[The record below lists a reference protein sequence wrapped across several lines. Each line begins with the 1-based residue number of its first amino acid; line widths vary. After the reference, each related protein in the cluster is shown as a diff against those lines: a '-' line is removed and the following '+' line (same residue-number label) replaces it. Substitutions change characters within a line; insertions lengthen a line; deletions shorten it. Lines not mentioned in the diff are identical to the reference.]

1 MATEQ
6 HFSIRKGRT
15 CTVVVTITG
24 VSDYTG
30 LVAKLFADVDMGV
43 SAPQI
48 VLTGTIAPAQN
59 TASFDFADDTTA
71 PLEAQSSLRY
81 EVSLFKADGSYIKD
95 TNYGLIN
102 IGPVV
107 NEHPNT

>member
-15 CTVVVTITG
+15 CSITVNVTD

-30 LVAKLFADVDMGV
+30 LVAKLFASYDDSEVEL
-43 SAPQI
+43 
-48 VLTGTIAPAQN
+48 VLDGTIDPVANTITFATTAAD
-59 TASFDFADDTTA
+59 TAS
-71 PLEAQSSLRY
+71 LEAQSSLRY
-81 EVSLFKADGSYIKD
+81 EVSLYKADGSYVKD

-107 NEHPNT
+107 NEHPNI

>member
-6 HFSIRKGRT
+6 NFSIRKGRT
-15 CTVVVTITG
+15 CSITVNVTD

-30 LVAKLFADVDMGV
+30 LVAKLFASYDDSEVV
-43 SAPQI
+43 L
-48 VLTGTIAPAQN
+48 VLTGTIDPPTN
-59 TASFDFADDTTA
+59 TIAFATTA
-71 PLEAQSSLRY
+71 ADTETLEPQSSLRY
-81 EVSLFKADGSYIKD
+81 EVSLYKSDGSYVKD

-107 NEHPNT
+107 KEHPNT